1 MHGPGDGYVEEAAVQ
16 IRVVVLGCHVGDDD
30 LVKFQAF
37 GHVGVGDHDAVF
49 VRGALIRQ
57 EYDPGM
63 LLFQFF
69 VQGAGVRLVFA
80 DDPQGA
86 EARVLK
92 PGDQLPD
99 PLHFFFGGLVV
110 Q

>member
-1 MHGPGDGYVEEAAVQ
+1 MWVY
-16 IRVVVLGCHVGDDD
+16 
-30 LVKFQAF
+30 
-37 GHVGVGDHDAVF
+37 GDHDAVF

-63 LLFQFF
+63 LRFQFSCRARACGSSL
-69 VQGAGVRLVFA
+69 QMI
-80 DDPQGA
+80 PGA